1 MQNKPFLGQQQ
12 IKVNA
17 AKKKFLSCYSY
28 GCYGSGV
35 DLYQIVNS
43 TAFFQHQ

>member
-17 AKKKFLSCYSY
+17 AKK
-28 GCYGSGV
+28 
-35 DLYQIVNS
+35 NS
-43 TAFFQHQ
+43 LVVIAMVVMAVAWTYTK